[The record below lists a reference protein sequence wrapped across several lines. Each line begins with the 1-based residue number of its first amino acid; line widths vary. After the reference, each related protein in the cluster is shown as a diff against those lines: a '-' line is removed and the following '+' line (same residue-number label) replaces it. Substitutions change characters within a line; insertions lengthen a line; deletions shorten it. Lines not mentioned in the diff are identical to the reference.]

1 MANKEIIIKRC
12 AIVLFI
18 IYMCFLVLV
27 IVLKF
32 PTGLVSGTIAR
43 WQAGEEIVRM
53 KPQLIPFDTT
63 IFYIKKVEAIHDWFF
78 KNLACNIVMFM
89 PYGFLVPFFTRMNKY
104 KGIKITI
111 SGCILS
117 VAIEIFQYV
126 TAFGLMDIDD
136 VILNTLGVALGYGI
150 FLAIKH
156 IIKKAS
162 AKKDTY

>member
-1 MANKEIIIKRC
+1 MVNKQKMIKRC
-12 AIVLFI
+12 ALALFI
-18 IYMCFLVLV
+18 IYICFLVLV
-27 IVLKF
+27 IILKF

-43 WQAGEEIVRM
+43 WQAGEEVVRM
-53 KPQLIPFDTT
+53 EPQLVPFKTT
-63 IFYIKKVEAIHDWFF
+63 IFYVQSVQTIYDWFF
-78 KNLACNIVMFM
+78 KNLACNIIMFL